1 MPKIKI
7 ERSNIKVHGHN
18 GYGRYDLIGKHN
30 FIGLTERQAEHLIG
44 RGVIDA
50 YARYCEKNDVET
62 LTEGIILEIK
72 FEKYKRKDSK

>member
-18 GYGRYDLIGKHN
+18 GYGRFDIIGKHD
-30 FIGLTERQAEHLIG
+30 FMGLTERQAEHLIG
-44 RGVIDA
+44 RGIIDS
-50 YARYCEKNDVET
+50 YERFCEQNDVEN
-62 LTEGIILEIK
+62 LTDGVILEIK